1 MFSFSLNQIIR
12 TTWAKLK
19 NEDNRPDEGKYLKD
33 DKIFSQKEEAVNSAT
48 DKYNTEL
55 VLLNPTKEDGAN
67 EDVEKS
73 LTLNGA
79 KKDRKLLTYTR
90 CLPSHRNGCLFLI
103 SL

>member
-1 MFSFSLNQIIR
+1 MILFSLDQIIR

-19 NEDNRPDEGKYLKD
+19 NEDHRPDEGKYLKD

-48 DKYNTEL
+48 DKNNTEL
-55 VLLNPTKEDGAN
+55 VLLNPTKEDAAN

-79 KKDRKLLTYTR
+79 KKDRKLITYTR
-90 CLPSHRNGCLFLI
+90 CLPFHRLMVVCF
-103 SL
+103 